1 MLTPEGAPSP
11 PPAAAAEV
19 AANPPAT
26 RREEKRRDE
35 TRRGG
40 RGEVGCWIW
49 RFYRGLD
56 GKRRSEAC
64 APMVPPH
71 QEKKRMDGVTP
82 RIMIAFFL
90 PNFFEATLTMVFEID
105 LT

>member
-1 MLTPEGAPSP
+1 M
-11 PPAAAAEV
+11 
-19 AANPPAT
+19 
-26 RREEKRRDE
+26 
-35 TRRGG
+35 
-40 RGEVGCWIW
+40 GCWIW